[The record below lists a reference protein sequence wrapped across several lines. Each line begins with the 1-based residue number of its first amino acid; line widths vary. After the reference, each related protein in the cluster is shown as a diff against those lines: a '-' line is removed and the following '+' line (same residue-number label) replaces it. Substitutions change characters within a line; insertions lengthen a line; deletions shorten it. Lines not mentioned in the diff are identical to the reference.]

1 MSARLEM
8 PDPDGVVLPR
18 LLARNAAEDPAAPF
32 ASFEDGTTW
41 TRGEALDR
49 ARRSAGRLAEAGV
62 APGDRVLLMAGNG
75 PGWLATWWGITTLRA
90 VVVPVNAAYRGEMLR
105 SLVARSGAR
114 LAVVD
119 PALAERFAEVGSG
132 DPVRLDPAEVLDPP
146 AGAPAPPDAGLDV
159 HDIHAV
165 MWTSGTTGPSK
176 GSFTSYLQLYMTG
189 KWFGEDV
196 GLGPDDVWLLD
207 LPLFHQAAQAACVAA
222 LAARAQVAVRSA
234 PAMGDYWGTAKQ
246 TGATIALGVS
256 TMAAYLLAQPASPA
270 DRDHRLRV
278 MAMAPLPPEPKA
290 FVHRFG
296 LEAMIT
302 AYGST
307 EVSAATVIPL
317 GGELRP
323 GTCGRARP
331 GVEIRLV
338 DEHDI
343 PVTPGTMGEMVIRTD
358 RPWELSSGYLGD
370 PEATA
375 AAWRNG
381 WFHTGDLFVADDD
394 GYYRFCD
401 RTKDALRRRG
411 ENVSSFEVERE
422 VQAHPSVA
430 EAACVGVRDADGV
443 DDEVKVCV
451 VAAPGA
457 TVEFD
462 ELLRFCAERMPH
474 FMVPRY
480 FEVVDALPK
489 TATMRVRK
497 HLLREAGLTPTTW
510 DREHEGWK
518 ITRQGLART

>member
-1 MSARLEM
+1 
-8 PDPDGVVLPR
+8 
-18 LLARNAAEDPAAPF
+18 
-32 ASFEDGTTW
+32 
-41 TRGEALDR
+41 
-49 ARRSAGRLAEAGV
+49 
-62 APGDRVLLMAGNG
+62 MA
-75 PGWLATWWGITTLRA
+75 
-90 VVVPVNAAYRGEMLR
+90 
-105 SLVARSGAR
+105 
-114 LAVVD
+114 
-119 PALAERFAEVGSG
+119 
-132 DPVRLDPAEVLDPP
+132 
-146 AGAPAPPDAGLDV
+146 
-159 HDIHAV
+159 
-165 MWTSGTTGPSK
+165 
-176 GSFTSYLQLYMTG
+176 
-189 KWFGEDV
+189 
-196 GLGPDDVWLLD
+196 
-207 LPLFHQAAQAACVAA
+207 
-222 LAARAQVAVRSA
+222 
-234 PAMGDYWGTAKQ
+234 
-246 TGATIALGVS
+246 GATIALGVS
-256 TMAAYLLAQPASPA
+256 TMAAYLLAQPAFPA

-296 LEAMIT
+296 LEGMIT

-338 DEHDI
+338 DERDI
-343 PVTPGTMGEMVIRTD
+343 PVPPGRMGEMVIRTD

-457 TVEFD
+457 TVDFD
-462 ELLRFCAERMPH
+462 ELLRFCAGRMPH

-480 FEVVDALPK
+480 FEVVDGLPK

-510 DREHEGWK
+510 DRERSGWK
-518 ITRQGLART
+518 VTRQGLARA